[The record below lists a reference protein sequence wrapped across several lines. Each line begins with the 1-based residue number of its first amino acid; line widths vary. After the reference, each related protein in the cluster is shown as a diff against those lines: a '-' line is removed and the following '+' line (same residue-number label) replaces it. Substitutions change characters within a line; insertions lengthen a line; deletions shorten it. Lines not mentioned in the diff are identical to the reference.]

1 MTDPARLQYRTTEPL
16 PSADNSVNNTQNIFP
31 DETQDISDDLID
43 LEPQRASTP
52 KAPTNTVNLERVNQ
66 LILQH
71 TKNQRVAK
79 MEDLT
84 KQLGAMKLTTDDDH
98 QLQYLQQNE
107 QLSKL
112 QTLEIAEN
120 RNRAEQIEEIRK
132 ALQLFVDDDKD
143 AAKEYIK
150 TLQKDKDAFIQ
161 KTERIKSSVTQATK
175 VANKYKTTFTKPTI
189 TKAPDTY
196 QPNPQRTSAREIISV
211 TGKFDPRNDRSDFSQ
226 VWNKLTSYGKLNYFD
241 ETDYIQALMYVLEGD
256 AYEALLSMSEDDHSL
271 SYIMNY
277 FSQVY
282 GRKRSINS
290 DRAAVDNFTR
300 HKGEPL
306 DRCMARSMIA
316 IDRLKHLHPSEAWPE
331 VRNIM
336 RRNILTQVISD
347 KTKRYITI
355 EENKILETTG
365 LRVQVDKLV
374 EMAQD
379 YETLYNEA
387 PNREVQTVFKAA
399 SGGFTENI
407 ESMRQELQHFKKSK
421 FDQKN
426 QITEVVQDILT
437 NPARLYKNENKPIE
451 QRDRRREGM
460 LQNQRAARQ
469 NSYDRGR
476 NLSNERPPT
485 PTSVTY
491 KRPENPK
498 LPPSLQRSRDQ
509 PYKSRSPSP
518 YVPPKLVDKPPFTFG
533 RNEAKNNPRSPSYDR
548 QRNRNYSQ
556 DRSQPYRQSRPT
568 DRNKT
573 NNYRYNNSRSNSRGY
588 YDQRQSIYQRDR
600 SYSRDRTRS
609 PSATRYRPDSIQRY
623 RNRSNERPYSE
634 PRPRSQYQQ
643 QPPSFHK
650 SVLLHI
656 NKADTENSH
665 DTSYN

>member
-16 PSADNSVNNTQNIFP
+16 PSADNSVNNTQNVFA
-31 DETQDISDDLID
+31 DETQDIPDDLID

-52 KAPTNTVNLERVNQ
+52 KASTNTVNLERVNQ

-79 MEDLT
+79 MDDLT
-84 KQLGAMKLTTDDDH
+84 KQLGAMKLTTDNDH
-98 QLQYLQQNE
+98 QFQYLQQNE

-120 RNRAEQIEEIRK
+120 HNRAEQIDEIRK

-150 TLQKDKDAFIQ
+150 TLQKDKETFIQ
-161 KTERIKSSVTQATK
+161 RTERIKSSVTQATK

-241 ETDYIQALMYVLEGD
+241 ENDYIQALMYVLEGD
-256 AYEALLSMSEDDHSL
+256 AYEALLSMSEDDQPL

-306 DRCMARSMIA
+306 ERCMARSMIA

-347 KTKRYITI
+347 KTKR
-355 EENKILETTG
+355 
-365 LRVQVDKLV
+365 LV
-374 EMAQD
+374 
-379 YETLYNEA
+379 
-387 PNREVQTVFKAA
+387 K
-399 SGGFTENI
+399 
-407 ESMRQELQHFKKSK
+407 
-421 FDQKN
+421 
-426 QITEVVQDILT
+426 
-437 NPARLYKNENKPIE
+437 
-451 QRDRRREGM
+451 GM
-460 LQNQRAARQ
+460 
-469 NSYDRGR
+469 S
-476 NLSNERPPT
+476 
-485 PTSVTY
+485 
-491 KRPENPK
+491 
-498 LPPSLQRSRDQ
+498 
-509 PYKSRSPSP
+509 
-518 YVPPKLVDKPPFTFG
+518 
-533 RNEAKNNPRSPSYDR
+533 
-548 QRNRNYSQ
+548 SQ
-556 DRSQPYRQSRPT
+556 
-568 DRNKT
+568 
-573 NNYRYNNSRSNSRGY
+573 
-588 YDQRQSIYQRDR
+588 
-600 SYSRDRTRS
+600 
-609 PSATRYRPDSIQRY
+609 
-623 RNRSNERPYSE
+623 
-634 PRPRSQYQQ
+634 
-643 QPPSFHK
+643 
-650 SVLLHI
+650 
-656 NKADTENSH
+656 
-665 DTSYN
+665 